1 MNTWFRAACAGPNCP
16 DPNGCERDVLTQA
29 ELNSTGIVQPFEKEY
44 FRKDGSRVPV
54 LIGAALLKEG
64 GGERL
69 AFVLDLTER
78 KQAEEGLRQSEQR
91 YREAQVELAH
101 VNRVTMIG
109 QLTASIAHEIKQPIA
124 VSVASAHAAL
134 RWLSNQPS
142 NPEEVRQALCRI
154 LEAGNRASD
163 VIDRIRASI
172 KKLPPRNDQLD
183 INAIIVDV
191 LELTRSEMLRNGISL
206 QTQLAQGLPFIWG
219 DRVQLQQVLLN
230 IIMNAVEAM
239 NEVREGLR
247 ELLISTADDGSSNV
261 LVALADSGPGL
272 SSTTLKH
279 LFDPFYTTKP
289 GGMGMGLSI
298 CRSVIEAHGGR
309 LWATANVSKG
319 AVFQFTLPAPPRGTL

>member
-1 MNTWFRAACAGPNCP
+1 M
-16 DPNGCERDVLTQA
+16 
-29 ELNSTGIVQPFEKEY
+29 
-44 FRKDGSRVPV
+44 
-54 LIGAALLKEG
+54 
-64 GGERL
+64 
-69 AFVLDLTER
+69 
-78 KQAEEGLRQSEQR
+78 
-91 YREAQVELAH
+91 ELAH
-101 VNRVTMIG
+101 ANRVTTMG

-191 LELTRSEMLRNGISL
+191 LELPRSEMLRNGISP

-230 IIMNAVEAM
+230 MIMNAVEAM
-239 NEVREGLR
+239 NEVREELR

-272 SSTTLKH
+272 SSRTLKH